1 MNPNPQRNSNPV
13 VCSTLI
19 VLGVLCFLVT
29 LFAAIYL
36 KNGIIQ
42 RVGDAPNVSG
52 LSDGFRLDSFDKKIK
67 AKEQSIEF
75 EKQMPDWEK
84 IERESKEKLSKASNK
99 KFDADNTS
107 QIGESKADKIKR
119 LEDEKAKLI
128 AEKNE
133 FEGQMRAKQMKP
145 LTWEDWLYVYNIELL
160 VLAVIPLGIF
170 SLYLLRFILGR
181 RLPKNNPFSLTDF
194 ERRCVIFLPF
204 SIVFSAFGF
213 FLFVWI
219 LSLIY

>member
-1 MNPNPQRNSNPV
+1 MV
-13 VCSTLI
+13 GTI
-19 VLGVLCFLVT
+19 FLA
-29 LFAAIYL
+29 LYL

-42 RVGDAPNVSG
+42 RVRDTPNVSG
-52 LSDGFRLDSFDKKIK
+52 ISDGIRLDSFDRQIK

-99 KFDADNTS
+99 KFEANNTS
-107 QIGESKADKIKR
+107 NVGESKADKIKK

-145 LTWEDWLYVYNIELL
+145 LTWNEWFEVYNIELL
-160 VLAVIPLGIF
+160 VVAVIPLGIF
-170 SLYLLRFILGR
+170 SLYLLRFIFGR
-181 RLPKNNPFSLTDF
+181 RLPNNNPFSLSEF
-194 ERRCVIFLPF
+194 ERKSVLFIAF

-213 FLFVWI
+213 FVFLWF
-219 LSLIY
+219 LSVYY